1 MKKTL
6 IVAHRGAS
14 AYAHEN
20 TIEAFR
26 IAIEMNAD
34 MIETDVRRTIDG
46 ILVLHHDEHIGNR
59 LIRELTFAEASGAA
73 LEGGGYILPTL
84 EETLQYVK
92 GKIKLDLE
100 LKEAGYELGVADMAA
115 HQLERDEFV
124 LTSFKEPSVRIIK
137 ENRPDLTCGLLM
149 NISLYK
155 RPGLS
160 IESVLSPIRR
170 QKRCKADFLLPHW
183 EIIKFGFLNRI
194 RKKTRPVFVWTVNDR
209 RMIRKLLGEE
219 MVSGIVTDHPDIAV
233 FLRETDLRADQ

>member
-20 TIEAFR
+20 TIDAFR

-34 MIETDVRRTIDG
+34 MIETDVRRTADE
-46 ILVLHHDEHIGNR
+46 ILVLHHDEYVGNR
-59 LIRELTFAEASGAA
+59 LVRELTFAEASTAA
-73 LEGGGYILPTL
+73 LEGGYILPAL
-84 EETLQYVK
+84 EETLQHIK

-100 LKEAGYELGVADMAA
+100 LKETGYELDVADMAA
-115 HQLERDEFV
+115 HHLERDEFV
-124 LTSFKEPSVRIIK
+124 MTSFKEPSVRIIK

-160 IESVLSPIRR
+160 FESVLSPIRR

-209 RMIRKLLGEE
+209 KMIRKLLDDE
-219 MVSGIVTDHPDIAV
+219 MVSGIVTDHPDIAL
-233 FLRETDLRADQ
+233 FLRETSSGADQ